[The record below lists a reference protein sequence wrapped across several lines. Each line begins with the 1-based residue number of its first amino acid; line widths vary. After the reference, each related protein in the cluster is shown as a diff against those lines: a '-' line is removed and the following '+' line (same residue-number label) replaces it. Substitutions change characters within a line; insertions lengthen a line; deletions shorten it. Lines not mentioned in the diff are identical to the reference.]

1 MIEEEEKE
9 KIKALEIVD
18 LVDGKPVKTMKI
30 GTNLT
35 TQMKEK
41 LVQFLRKNLD
51 IFALSH
57 ADIPSIAAEVIQ
69 HHLNVNLERK
79 PIQQRRRVFALEWNK
94 TIMDRVDKLLAANFI
109 REVYYPD

>member
-18 LVDGKPVKTMKI
+18 LVDGEPVKTMKI

-35 TQMKEK
+35 TQMKEE

-51 IFALSH
+51 IFVLSH

-79 PIQQRRRVFALEWNK
+79 PIQQR
-94 TIMDRVDKLLAANFI
+94 
-109 REVYYPD
+109 